1 MRILISGATGLV
13 GKILVKQALL
23 EGHKIHFLTT
33 QKSKLQSIEGAK
45 GFYWNPNTNQI
56 DVSCFD
62 GVDTLIHLAGA
73 TVSKLWT
80 KKYKQEIL
88 ESRLLTT
95 QLLVESLHNTN
106 HQVKTVVSAS
116 AVGIY
121 PSSLDK
127 IHKEDDPSFPN
138 SFMQKVVLDW
148 EGTVDRFSDLE
159 IKVSKLRI
167 GLVLAKDGG
176 VLATLKIPTKFGI
189 GAAFGNG
196 KQWQSWIHIADLAT
210 LFLRAAT
217 DKWEGVFNAVAPE
230 VISQNQFIKQIAK
243 SINRPFFMPPIPKF
257 LLQILVGEMSTLVLN
272 SHNVSAK
279 KVQEKGFKY
288 QFSTLQKACENLL

>member
-33 QKSKLQSIEGAK
+33 QKSKLKSIEGAK

-62 GVDTLIHLAGA
+62 GVDSLIHLAGA

-95 QLLVESLHNTN
+95 QLLVESLHKTK

-148 EGTVDRFSDLE
+148 EGMVDRFSDLE

-257 LLQILVGEMSTLVLN
+257 LLKILAGEMSTLVLN

-279 KVQEKGFKY
+279 KVQEKGFEY
-288 QFSTLQKACENLL
+288 QFPTLQKACENLL

>member
-13 GKILVKQALL
+13 GKTLVKQALL

-33 QKSKLQSIEGAK
+33 QKSKLQSIDGTK
-45 GFYWNPNTNQI
+45 GFYWNPKTNEI
-56 DVSCFD
+56 DVSCFE
-62 GVDTLIHLAGA
+62 GVDSLIHLAGA

-88 ESRLLTT
+88 DSRLSTT
-95 QLLVESLHNTN
+95 QLLLESLKKTK

-116 AVGIY
+116 AVGVY
-121 PSSLDK
+121 SSSLEI
-127 IHKEDDPSFPN
+127 IHKENDPAFPN

-148 EGTVDRFSDLE
+148 EGTVDRFSDLD

-196 KQWQSWIHIADLAT
+196 KQWQSWIHVDDLAS
-210 LFLRAAT
+210 LFLRAAS
-217 DKWEGVFNAVAPE
+217 DKWVGVFNAVAPE

-243 SINRPFFMPPIPKF
+243 SIKRPFFMPPIPKF
-257 LLQILVGEMSTLVLN
+257 LLQTLFGEMSTLVLN

-288 QFSTLQKACENLL
+288 QFPTFQKACENLL

>member
-13 GKILVKQALL
+13 GKTLVKQALL

-33 QKSKLQSIEGAK
+33 QKSKLQSIDGTK
-45 GFYWNPNTNQI
+45 GFYWNPKTNEI
-56 DVSCFD
+56 DVSCFE
-62 GVDTLIHLAGA
+62 GVDSLIHLAGA

-80 KKYKQEIL
+80 KKHKQEIL
-88 ESRLLTT
+88 DSRLSTT
-95 QLLVESLHNTN
+95 QLLLESLKKTK

-116 AVGIY
+116 AVGVY
-121 PSSLDK
+121 SSSLEI
-127 IHKEDDPSFPN
+127 IHKENDPAFPN

-148 EGTVDRFSDLE
+148 EGTVDRFSDLD

-196 KQWQSWIHIADLAT
+196 KQWQSWIHVDDLAS
-210 LFLRAAT
+210 LFLRAAS
-217 DKWEGVFNAVAPE
+217 DKWVGVFNAVAPE

-243 SINRPFFMPPIPKF
+243 SIKRPFFMPPIPKF
-257 LLQILVGEMSTLVLN
+257 LLQTLFGEMSTLVLN

-288 QFSTLQKACENLL
+288 QFPTLQKACENLL